1 MLIWLTPANVCLIGN
16 RGRHTTRRNT
26 MDRRLKVFKQIRSLG
41 FQVIGI
47 LLLFVIGGGA
57 LLLDWIIN

>member
-1 MLIWLTPANVCLIGN
+1 
-16 RGRHTTRRNT
+16 